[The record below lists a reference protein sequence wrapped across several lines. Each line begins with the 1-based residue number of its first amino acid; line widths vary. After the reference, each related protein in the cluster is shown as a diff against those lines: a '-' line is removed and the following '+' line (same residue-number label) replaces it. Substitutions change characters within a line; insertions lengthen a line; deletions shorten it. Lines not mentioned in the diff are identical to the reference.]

1 MNKMPRGSEL
11 RARAGAGT
19 DAAPVAAT
27 DLKHGANLFAQATP
41 DFKSG
46 VGSLV
51 PTTHHHGHVRTIGAG
66 TRRRT
71 VALVNLVYVM
81 ERLDEAL
88 VPTLARPL
96 GCAWRAG
103 PAQLGLITFARA
115 VVQAVVC
122 PLGGLMGHYLDRAA
136 VLCAGCVLWGM
147 CTSAFAFARNV
158 NQGIAAWA
166 FNGVGLSLIIPNSQ
180 SLVADY
186 YSATQRGEAFGT
198 LMLTGALGGMLGG
211 IYATNLGGLPAG
223 SSNSSSS
230 SRSSNGSSSSWAGLA
245 GWQLV
250 FLSVGAASVAVGVLV
265 MLLGVDPRS
274 RSPHSPLQQQQPLPR
289 RAAAGVADGGGGG
302 GGSSGGGAGGCNSW
316 QGDQT
321 TKAEQAEEAAG
332 GGKALL
338 GCVHEDG
345 AVGVCDSETGGLASG
360 AVAITSGG
368 GGGGGAPPLTWWRLR
383 RMLTT
388 PTFLII
394 ILQGIV
400 GSTPWNA
407 LVFLTL
413 YFQLLGFSDAAASGL
428 VALFGA
434 GAAAGSLLGGWLG
447 DRAAERFPQHGRIAL
462 VQFSVAVG
470 IPLTALLLRGLPVDV
485 AAATA
490 AGGGGGGVAAYGA
503 VLVTMGLLITWASP
517 ACNQPIFAEI
527 VPPDMRNLVYA
538 FDRAF
543 EGAIS
548 ALGAPLVGMAAE
560 RWFGFTGVA
569 ADEDSCEGLG
579 LGLGR
584 ASGVAAANG
593 TATAGAAM
601 AGAPGPASPSADS
614 DSLSKARSLGDAML
628 LFMVVPWTLC
638 ALFYTGLHWTYPR
651 DRARALRPQ

>member
-1 MNKMPRGSEL
+1 MPPRGEL
-11 RARAGAGT
+11 RARGGA
-19 DAAPVAAT
+19 AAPDVAT
-27 DLKHGANLFAQATP
+27 KDVDLEELISNSAGNDALVSAPEKSLGELAQ
-41 DFKSG
+41 
-46 VGSLV
+46 
-51 PTTHHHGHVRTIGAG
+51 HVRATL

-71 VALVNLVYVM
+71 VALVNLVFVM

-103 PAQLGLITFARA
+103 PAQLGMVTFGRA
-115 VVQAVVC
+115 LVQALVC
-122 PLGGLMGHYLDRAA
+122 PLGGLAGHYFDRVA
-136 VLCAGCVLWGM
+136 VLCAGCMLWG
-147 CTSAFAFARNV
+147 CCSAAFAFARSV

-186 YSATQRGEAFGT
+186 YSANQRGEAFGT
-198 LMLTGALGGMLGG
+198 LMLTGALGGMVGG
-211 IYATNLGGLPAG
+211 IYATNLGGVPASSG
-223 SSNSSSS
+223 S
-230 SRSSNGSSSSWAGLA
+230 GGLA

-250 FLSVGAASVAVGVLV
+250 FLTVGAASAGVGVLV
-265 MLLGVDPRS
+265 LLLGVDPRGPATPARGPDS
-274 RSPHSPLQQQQPLPR
+274 GGDSGSNRGE
-289 RAAAGVADGGGGG
+289 AGVEKAEKGGDAVEGGGAMDTAAGRMGTAPAGGGGR
-302 GGSSGGGAGGCNSW
+302 
-316 QGDQT
+316 
-321 TKAEQAEEAAG
+321 
-332 GGKALL
+332 
-338 GCVHEDG
+338 
-345 AVGVCDSETGGLASG
+345 
-360 AVAITSGG
+360 
-368 GGGGGAPPLTWWRLR
+368 APDLTWRRLW

-447 DRAAERFPQHGRIAL
+447 DRVAERHPHHGRIAL

-485 AAATA
+485 AAG
-490 AGGGGGGVAAYGA
+490 AGGGGGSGGGSGGVVAYGA
-503 VLVTMGLLITWASP
+503 VLVAMGLLITWASP
-517 ACNQPIFAEI
+517 ACNQPMFAEI

-538 FDRAF
+538 FDRAL

-560 RWFGFTGVA
+560 RWFGFSGVA
-569 ADEDSCEGLG
+569 AAEDSCEGLG
-579 LGLGR
+579 LQLSG
-584 ASGVAAANG
+584 ASPAGNSTAAA
-593 TATAGAAM
+593 AVKAG
-601 AGAPGPASPSADS
+601 GPAPD
-614 DSLSKARSLGDAML
+614 LLKARSLGDAML